1 MRKLILTLAILVG
14 LIVMSSAA
22 FAGRT
27 GEGDP
32 ISRFG
37 AIKWLR
43 TMYAKADYI
52 ADSANFY
59 VLDARDFLEL
69 KNDQCIWADPILL
82 ASQVTLVSLDPIT
95 VDVGAWTIR
104 EAECHEALGAIEV
117 AVETLLGHGDYDYMF
132 DWKSRVYL
140 TGQWHQP
147 TKYANGYHETGILDY
162 IPKMTERL
170 TWITNAVQKPSGSRN
185 YELIRDWARKVK
197 DDAEKIKSLIKAFAR
212 HNKLKLFTTQN

>member
-1 MRKLILTLAILVG
+1 MRKLFLVFAILLG
-14 LIVMSSAA
+14 LLALSSTA
-22 FAGRT
+22 FAGKT

-52 ADSANFY
+52 AESANFY

-69 KNDQCIWADPILL
+69 KNDQSIWATPILL
-82 ASQVTLVSLDPIT
+82 ASQTTLVSLDPIT

-104 EAECHEALGAIEV
+104 EAECHEAIGAIRDG
-117 AVETLLGHGDYDYMF
+117 ANTLLGKGGYDYMF

-140 TGQWHQP
+140 TGQWHEP
-147 TKYANGYHETGILDY
+147 TKYTNGHQEKGILSY
-162 IPKMTERL
+162 LPKMTERL
-170 TWITNAVQKPSGSRN
+170 NWITNAVQKPSGSRN

-197 DDAEKIKSLIKAFAR
+197 DDAEKIKSLIKSFAY
-212 HNKLKLFTTQN
+212 HNKLKLFRTQN